1 MTAPTIRDGTIK
13 KGRRKTVC
21 YVCKVDITFQVGYSS
36 FCVQCQEINRAT
48 ADHRLGFFCGTCRT
62 HFTRESGLRS
72 HQGNWREDERPV
84 CPLREE
90 NASAQDHLRVPQVN
104 GERLTGQSGYMG
116 MGPLSDELT
125 DDLRDAKI

>member
-48 ADHRLGFFCGTCRT
+48 ADHRLGFFCGTC
-62 HFTRESGLRS
+62 HAHYSREKDLRS
-72 HQGNWREDERPV
+72 HQGGWHDDERPG
-84 CPLREE
+84 CPLRGPEQAAE
-90 NASAQDHLRVPQVN
+90 
-104 GERLTGQSGYMG
+104 
-116 MGPLSDELT
+116 PLSLPVGYQYPNQGSKT
-125 DDLRDAKI
+125 LRNDLGAAA